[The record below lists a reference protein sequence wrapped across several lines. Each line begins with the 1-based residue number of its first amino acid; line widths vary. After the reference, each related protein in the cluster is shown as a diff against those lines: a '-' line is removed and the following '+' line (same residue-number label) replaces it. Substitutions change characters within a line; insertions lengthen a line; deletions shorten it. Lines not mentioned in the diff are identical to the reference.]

1 MANGG
6 RLFKTTSSGRETGGG
21 VELRKERD
29 RAEQIQL
36 T

>member
-29 RAEQIQL
+29 RAEQIQPA
-36 T
+36 